1 MIQFVDRALERF
13 LRRAV
18 PLPEASVDIAF
29 EAPDRTWGAALTR
42 PTVNVFLWQVTRNPA
57 LLRTGLEQR
66 VNDAGELERR
76 RAQPVVDLHYLVTSW
91 ATELSDEH
99 QLLGAVL
106 ECVLANGR
114 LPEVDLGD
122 RLAGARCALKLATRD
137 ARMPNEF
144 WSSLDGRLKPGLQ
157 IELSLPV
164 EVFSWAPTAQPAE
177 SIGVGMDRLTPPP
190 PAEPA
195 AQFRRRRANGALV
208 MEGRPSA
215 PEPGA

>member
-1 MIQFVDRALERF
+1 
-13 LRRAV
+13 
-18 PLPEASVDIAF
+18 
-29 EAPDRTWGAALTR
+29 
-42 PTVNVFLWQVTRNPA
+42 
-57 LLRTGLEQR
+57 
-66 VNDAGELERR
+66 
-76 RAQPVVDLHYLVTSW
+76 
-91 ATELSDEH
+91 LSDEH

-106 ECVLANGR
+106 ECILANGR
-114 LPEVDLGD
+114 LPEEDLGD

-177 SIGVGMDRLTPPP
+177 SIGVDMDRLTPPP
-190 PAEPA
+190 PPEPTP
-195 AQFRRRRANGALV
+195 QFRRRRANGALV